1 MNIVIRIWGT
11 LISRPPFYVMA
22 IFLLF
27 MLLVPVM
34 TDDLYLI
41 GVLVL
46 ANVYAI
52 FASSW
57 DILSGYSGKENFGH
71 TLFIGAGAYGAAY
84 LNLYLGVPPMLNLL
98 LCGLIGAIFG
108 VLIGIPCLP
117 LVFYTKIRHT
127 YRVQGGA
134 W

>member
-1 MNIVIRIWGT
+1 MT
-11 LISRPPFYVMA
+11 L
-22 IFLLF
+22 FLMFL
-27 MLLVPVM
+27 LLVPLM

-71 TLFIGAGAYGAAY
+71 TLFIGAGAYGAAA
-84 LNLYLGVPPMLNLL
+84 VPTRRDFMAGRPQ
-98 LCGLIGAIFG
+98 A
-108 VLIGIPCLP
+108 
-117 LVFYTKIRHT
+117 
-127 YRVQGGA
+127 
-134 W
+134 